1 VPKPRDM
8 KEGNEKPEKKLR
20 KLNRFEDAG
29 NDGLTIALLVSIGVN
44 LMSRGLTGRKK
55 FVV

>member
-1 VPKPRDM
+1 M

-55 FVV
+55 FVD